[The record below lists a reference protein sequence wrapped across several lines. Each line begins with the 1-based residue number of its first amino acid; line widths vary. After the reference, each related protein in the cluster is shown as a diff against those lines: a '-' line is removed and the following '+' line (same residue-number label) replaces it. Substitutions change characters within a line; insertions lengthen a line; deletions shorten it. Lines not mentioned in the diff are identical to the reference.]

1 VNSLRA
7 AALVAVREI
16 RERTR
21 ANTFRLSTGLIA
33 LLAIGA
39 VAATTFLPDLF
50 EDDPARVAVADAG
63 TPEGLAALLA
73 GGSLGAELRVT
84 SVPAAEDARQLV
96 LDGAA
101 DAALFAGPTIAF
113 RDEADPTL
121 EAQLTQA
128 YRLASLPAV
137 LAELDLTIEQ
147 ARPLVDPGPIDVTLL
162 EPPTGEEATDDE
174 SGVAAAA
181 VILLLMSLTLYGSWI
196 LNGVVEEKTSRV
208 VEVLMGALRPWQLL
222 LGKVAGILALA
233 VGQLAVGVGSAVA
246 AIAAFGN
253 ADLPSVGIEVAIA
266 AVAYGLLGLLL
277 YAFVFAAAGATV
289 SRQEDAQTVAMPI
302 TFTLVAAY
310 AISLTVVIEDAD
322 GLVARVASI
331 LPLSSPL
338 AMTPRLAVTDPP
350 LWEVALSLALLVVS
364 IPLVIRLAGRIYAG
378 AILQTGPRT
387 GLLTAWRAARETL
400 DR

>member
-1 VNSLRA
+1 
-7 AALVAVREI
+7 
-16 RERTR
+16 
-21 ANTFRLSTGLIA
+21 
-33 LLAIGA
+33 
-39 VAATTFLPDLF
+39 
-50 EDDPARVAVADAG
+50 
-63 TPEGLAALLA
+63 
-73 GGSLGAELRVT
+73 
-84 SVPAAEDARQLV
+84 
-96 LDGAA
+96 
-101 DAALFAGPTIAF
+101 
-113 RDEADPTL
+113 
-121 EAQLTQA
+121 
-128 YRLASLPAV
+128 
-137 LAELDLTIEQ
+137 
-147 ARPLVDPGPIDVTLL
+147 VDPEPIDVTLL

-233 VGQLAVGVGSAVA
+233 IGQLAVGVGSAVA

-322 GLVARVASI
+322 GIVARVASI

-387 GLLTAWRAARETL
+387 GLLTAWRSARETL